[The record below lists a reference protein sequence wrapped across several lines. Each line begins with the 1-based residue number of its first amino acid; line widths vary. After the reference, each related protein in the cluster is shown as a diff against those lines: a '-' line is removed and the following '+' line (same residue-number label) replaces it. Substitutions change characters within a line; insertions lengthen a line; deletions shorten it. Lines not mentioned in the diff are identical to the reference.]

1 MFKNDKFL
9 ELLNRY
15 HENKLAHAFL
25 FETNDI
31 DACLDDIN
39 LFLKQI
45 NCPNT
50 FIENCNNEDCNFC
63 RLLDN
68 KNLPSYYLIEP
79 DGTQIKKIQVQEIME
94 KFSTIPV
101 YSKYHMY
108 IVKNCDLLN
117 VSSANSILKFLE
129 EPNDNIIG
137 FYVTSNKMSV
147 LPTIRSRCQ
156 EISMFY
162 DESFN
167 YLKNIDKIQSL
178 FNGIYKN
185 KEAILYIR
193 EIAVNSF
200 ENRKE
205 WIEFFTDV
213 IYVFND
219 FYRTKSSDYGILLLR
234 DFSDEKLVKLVLLL
248 ETILKYLQSNGNIEL
263 ILDKLVIEM
272 RNLDA

>member
-1 MFKNDKFL
+1 
-9 ELLNRY
+9 
-15 HENKLAHAFL
+15 
-25 FETNDI
+25 
-31 DACLDDIN
+31 
-39 LFLKQI
+39 
-45 NCPNT
+45 
-50 FIENCNNEDCNFC
+50 
-63 RLLDN
+63 
-68 KNLPSYYLIEP
+68 
-79 DGTQIKKIQVQEIME
+79 
-94 KFSTIPV
+94 
-101 YSKYHMY
+101 
-108 IVKNCDLLN
+108 LN